1 MQDLVTK
8 IAAKL
13 LEKKRVLATAESC
26 TGGWIAQQL
35 TDVAGSSEWFDSGC
49 VTYSNK
55 SKQRLLGVSAES
67 LESCG
72 AVSEEVVTEMA
83 EGVLSNAEVSI
94 SVATSGVAGPGGGS
108 VEKPVGT
115 VWFAWAEQGKATRTE
130 KKQFSGDRESVRK
143 QAVKYALE
151 GILKNLSD

>member
-13 LEKKRVLATAESC
+13 LEKKMVLATAESC

-35 TDVAGSSEWFDSGC
+35 TDVAGSSEWFDCGF
-49 VTYSNK
+49 VTYSNE
-55 SKQRLLGVSAES
+55 SKKRLLGVSAVS
-67 LESCG
+67 LDTCG
-72 AVSEEVVTEMA
+72 AVSKEVVSEMA
-83 EGVLSNAEVSI
+83 EGVLSSAEVSI
-94 SVATSGVAGPGGGS
+94 SVATSGIAGPGGGS

-115 VWFAWAEQGKATRTE
+115 VWFAWAEQGKDTRTE

>member
-1 MQDLVTK
+1 MQDLVTN

-49 VTYSNK
+49 VTYSNE
-55 SKQRLLGVSAES
+55 SKRRLLGVSAES

-83 EGVLSNAEVSI
+83 EGVLSSAEVSI

>member
-55 SKQRLLGVSAES
+55 SKQRLLGVSTES

-83 EGVLSNAEVSI
+83 EGVLSSAEVSI

>member
-13 LEKKRVLATAESC
+13 LEKKMVLATAESC

-35 TDVAGSSEWFDSGC
+35 TDIAGSSEWFDCGL

-55 SKQRLLGVSAES
+55 SKQKLLGVSAES
-67 LESCG
+67 LSAYG
-72 AVSEEVVTEMA
+72 AVSPEVVTEMA
-83 EGVLSNAEVSI
+83 EGVVSTAGVSI

-108 VEKPVGT
+108 SDKPVGM
-115 VWFAWAEQGKATRTE
+115 VWFAWAEQGKETRTE
-130 KKQFSGDRESVRK
+130 KKQFSGNRESVRK
-143 QAVKYALE
+143 QAVKHALD